1 MLAHGEIHGNVE
13 VGTQLYTDDHMV
25 FNGLDGL
32 FYRHDT
38 VNHSIGEYT
47 NGAAHTNSIESVWAV
62 LKRGIHGVWHHVSP
76 KHLGRYVDEATFR
89 LNAGN
94 VAIHTNQRLDA
105 FVDGVVGKRITYKE
119 VIA

>member
-1 MLAHGEIHGNVE
+1 MTHKVKPCSCGYCERA
-13 VGTQLYTDDHMV
+13 
-25 FNGLDGL
+25 F
-32 FYRHDT
+32 
-38 VNHSIGEYT
+38 
-47 NGAAHTNSIESVWAV
+47 
-62 LKRGIHGVWHHVSP
+62 KRGVHGIWHHVSP